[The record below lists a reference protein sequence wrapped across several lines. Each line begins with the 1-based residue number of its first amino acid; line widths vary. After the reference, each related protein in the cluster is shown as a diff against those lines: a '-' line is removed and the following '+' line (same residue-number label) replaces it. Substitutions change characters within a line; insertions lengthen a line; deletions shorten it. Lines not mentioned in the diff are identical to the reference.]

1 MTVNKSLTSDE
12 IKKASV
18 EDIFSSLSTGKTGIN
33 SQEAKNRLEKYG
45 YNEIEEKKIN
55 PLRKILS
62 YFWGPIPFMIEIA
75 AIISAVISHWDDFAI
90 IISLLLINGTVAFFQ
105 EHKADNAIN
114 LLKQKLAIRSR
125 ALRDGKW
132 IELRSQDLV
141 PGDVIRI
148 RLGDIIPADAKLFEG
163 EYLLVDE
170 SALTGESLP
179 VEKHV
184 SDVAYSGS
192 IVQKGE
198 MDSIVVSTG
207 MRTFFGT
214 TAKLVGEAKTTSHF
228 QKALMKIGNYLIM
241 LAIGLIALVFLVA
254 MFRHESIPETLQFAL
269 VLMIAAI
276 PAAMPAVLSVTMVV
290 GATVLAKKQA
300 LVSKLVAIEEM
311 AGVDILCA
319 DKTGTLTKN
328 DLSVADLV
336 TFDKFTDSDLL
347 MFATLASRGEN
358 ADHIDNAILT
368 GAKASGVLEKS
379 ITYKQISFKP
389 FDPVIKRVEYK
400 IADPAGKEF
409 TVAKGAP
416 QSILSLI
423 QNKDDLSTK
432 VEENVSRLASKGYRS
447 LGVART
453 NLQGVWEFVGIISLH
468 DPPREDSKET
478 IKTAKTLGIDIKMI
492 TGDHIDIAKE
502 IARELDL
509 GTDIQDASQ
518 IINKTDKEIQGIVE
532 QADGFAQVF
541 PEHKY
546 KIVEALQAKGHIVG
560 MTGDGVN
567 DAPAIKKADVGI
579 AVFGATDVA
588 KSAAHI
594 VLTQP
599 GISVIIDAI
608 QESRKIF
615 QRMNNYA
622 IYRISETIRVLFF
635 LVSSI
640 LVFNLYPITPLMI
653 VLLAILNDIPIM
665 TIAYDNVRISLR
677 PERWEMKKI
686 LGVATGLGVIGV
698 VSTFVLLYIGM
709 HVFNLQTGPLQSLI
723 YLKLSVSGHLLFFAA
738 RTRNHFWTV
747 RPATRLFLA
756 IVTTQCI
763 ATIITAQG
771 ILLPAIGWPMAL
783 FVWGFCFIEFLIIDF
798 AKLPIY
804 KLLER
809 KGLRVNTQ
817 RLAIPKK

>member
-1 MTVNKSLTSDE
+1 MTNISHKSLTADE
-12 IKKASV
+12 IKRSSI
-18 EDIFSSLSTGKTGIN
+18 EDLFSSLSTGKTGIN
-33 SQEAKNRLEKYG
+33 SQEAKNRLEEYG
-45 YNEIEEKKIN
+45 HNEIEEKKIN
-55 PLRKILS
+55 PFRKLLG
-62 YFWGPIPFMIEIA
+62 YFYGPIPFMIEVA
-75 AIISAVISHWDDFAI
+75 AIISAIISHWEDFWI

-105 EHKADNAIN
+105 EHKADNAIS
-114 LLKQKLAIRSR
+114 LLKQKLSIRSR

-132 IELRSQDLV
+132 VELSSQEIV
-141 PGDVIRI
+141 PGDIIRV
-148 RLGDIIPADAKLFEG
+148 RLGDIIPADAKLFDG
-163 EYLLVDE
+163 EYLDVDE

-184 SDVAYSGS
+184 GDVVYSSS

-198 MDSIVVSTG
+198 MNALVVSTG
-207 MRTFFGT
+207 MRTFFGK
-214 TAKLVGEAKTTSHF
+214 TAKLVGEARTKSHF
-228 QKALMKIGNYLIM
+228 QKALMKIGNYLIV
-241 LAIGLIALVFLVA
+241 LAVGLIALVFLVA
-254 MFRHESIPETLQFAL
+254 MFRHESLLETLQFSL
-269 VLMIAAI
+269 VLMIASI
-276 PAAMPAVLSVTMVV
+276 PAALPAVLSVTMAV

-300 LVSKLVAIEEM
+300 LVSKLTAIEEM

-328 DLSVADLV
+328 ELSVAELV
-336 TFDKFTDSDLL
+336 TFDKFTDSNLL
-347 MFATLASRGEN
+347 MFATLASRGEDT
-358 ADHIDNAILT
+358 DHIDNAIIAR
-368 GAKASGVLEKS
+368 AKTSDVLDKS
-379 ITYKQISFKP
+379 MSYKQLSFKP
-389 FDPVIKRVEYK
+389 FDPVIKRVESK
-400 IADPAGKEF
+400 IEDPSGKEF
-409 TVAKGAP
+409 MVSKGAP
-416 QSILSLI
+416 QSILALVL
-423 QNKDDLSTK
+423 NKDDVSAK
-432 VEENVSRLASKGYRS
+432 VDESVRRLASKGYRS

-453 NLQGVWEFVGIISLH
+453 NLQGIWEFVGIISLH

-478 IKTAKTLGIDIKMI
+478 IKTAKSMGIDIKMI

-509 GTDIQDASQ
+509 GTNIQDASQ
-518 IINKTDKEIQGIVE
+518 IIDKTDKEIQNVVE

-546 KIVEALQAKGHIVG
+546 QIVGALQAKGHIVG

-567 DAPAIKKADVGI
+567 DAPALKKADVGI

-635 LVSSI
+635 LVFSI
-640 LVFNLYPITPLMI
+640 IAFSFYPITPLMI
-653 VLLAILNDIPIM
+653 VLLAILNDLPIM
-665 TIAYDNVRISLR
+665 TIAYDNVKISSS
-677 PERWEMKKI
+677 PERWDMRKI
-686 LGVATGLGVIGV
+686 LGIATGLGIIGV

-709 HVFNLQTGPLQSLI
+709 NVFDLKIGPLQSLI
-723 YLKLSVSGHLLFFAA
+723 YLKLSVAGHMLFFVA
-738 RTRNHFWTV
+738 RTRGHFWTV
-747 RPATRLFLA
+747 KPALKLFLA
-756 IVTTQCI
+756 IIVTQTI

-771 ILLPAIGWPMAL
+771 ILVPAIGWNNAL
-783 FVWGFCFIEFLIIDF
+783 FVWGYALAWFLITDF
-798 AKLPIY
+798 MKDPIY

-809 KGLRVNTQ
+809 KKLN
-817 RLAIPKK
+817 LHNSK

>member
-1 MTVNKSLTSDE
+1 MIDLVDKASTVDE
-12 IKKASV
+12 IKNTSV
-18 EDIFSSLSTGKTGIN
+18 EDLFSSLSTDSKGLS

-45 YNEIEEKKIN
+45 YNEIEEKKVS
-55 PLRKILS
+55 PLRKLLG
-62 YFWGPIPFMIEIA
+62 YFWGPIPLMIEA
-75 AIISAVISHWDDFAI
+75 AAVISAYISHWEDFWI
-90 IISLLLINGTVAFFQ
+90 IISLLLINGMVGFFQ

-132 IELRSQDLV
+132 AEITSQELV

-148 RLGDIIPADAKLFEG
+148 RLGDIIPADAKLFDG
-163 EYLLVDE
+163 EYLSVDE

-184 SDVAYSGS
+184 ADVAYSGS

-198 MDSIVVSTG
+198 MNALVVSTG
-207 MRTFFGT
+207 MRTFFGK
-214 TAKLVGEAKTTSHF
+214 TAKLVEEAKTKSHF
-228 QKALMKIGNYLIM
+228 QKALLKIGDYLIA
-241 LAIGLIALVFLVA
+241 LAVGLIALVFLVA
-254 MFRHESIPETLQFAL
+254 MFRHESLLDTLQFAV

-276 PAAMPAVLSVTMVV
+276 PAALPAVMSVTMAV
-290 GATVLAKKQA
+290 GSIMLAKKQA

-311 AGVDILCA
+311 AGVDVLCA

-328 DLSVADLV
+328 DLSVAELV
-336 TFDKFTDSDLL
+336 TFDIFTDSDLL
-347 MFATLASRGEN
+347 MVASLASRGEEQ
-358 ADHIDNAILT
+358 DHIDNAIL
-368 GAKASGVLEKS
+368 AKAKTSGILEKLGS
-379 ITYKQISFKP
+379 YKHLSFKP
-389 FDPVIKRVEYK
+389 FDPVIKRVESK
-400 IADPAGKEF
+400 VEDPSGKEF
-409 TVAKGAP
+409 LVSKGAP
-416 QSILSLI
+416 QAILALVL
-423 QNKDDLSTK
+423 NKDEISAK
-432 VEENVSRLASKGYRS
+432 VEESVKRLASKGFRS

-453 NLQGVWEFVGIISLH
+453 NLQGIWEFVGIISLH
-468 DPPREDSKET
+468 DPPREDSKDT
-478 IKTAKTLGIDIKMI
+478 IATAKTLGINIKMI

-502 IARELDL
+502 IARELNL
-509 GTDIQDASQ
+509 GTNIQTASQ
-518 IINKTDKEIQGIVE
+518 IIDKTDIEIQGIVE

-546 KIVEALQAKGHIVG
+546 KIVGLLQAKGHIVG

-567 DAPAIKKADVGI
+567 DAPALKKADVGI

-599 GISVIIDAI
+599 GLSVIIDAVK
-608 QESRKIF
+608 ESRKIF

-635 LVSSI
+635 LVIAIIAFSI
-640 LVFNLYPITPLMI
+640 YPITPLMI

-665 TIAYDNVRISLR
+665 TIAYDNVKISSS
-677 PERWEMKKI
+677 PERWEMRKV
-686 LGVATGLGVIGV
+686 LGIATGLGMIGV
-698 VSTFVLLYIGM
+698 ASTFILLYIGIN
-709 HVFNLQTGPLQSLI
+709 VFDLHTGPLGSLI
-723 YLKLSVSGHLLFFAA
+723 YLKLSISGHLLFFVA

-747 RPATRLFLA
+747 KPATRLFLA
-756 IVTTQCI
+756 IVTTQSI

-783 FVWGFCFIEFLIIDF
+783 FVWGYSFIEFFIIDY

-804 KLLER
+804 RLLEHQ
-809 KGLRVNTQ
+809 GLRF
-817 RLAIPKK
+817 RR

>member
-1 MTVNKSLTSDE
+1 MIKLYKSLTADE
-12 IKKASV
+12 IEKASV
-18 EDIFSSLSTGKTGIN
+18 EDLFSSLSTGKTGIS
-33 SQEAKNRLEKYG
+33 SQEAKKRLEEYG

-55 PLRKILS
+55 PLRKLFG

-75 AIISAVISHWDDFAI
+75 AVISAIISHWEDFWV

-114 LLKQKLAIRSR
+114 LLKQKLSIRSR
-125 ALRDGKW
+125 VLRDGKW
-132 IELRSQDLV
+132 IELSSQELV

-148 RLGDIIPADAKLFEG
+148 RLGDIIPADAKLFGG
-163 EYLLVDE
+163 EYFSVDE

-184 SDVAYSGS
+184 EDVAYSGS

-198 MDSIVVSTG
+198 MSALVVSTG
-207 MRTFFGT
+207 MKTFFGK
-214 TAKLVGEAKTTSHF
+214 TAKLVEEARTKSHF
-228 QKALMKIGNYLIM
+228 QKALVKIGDYLVA
-241 LAIGLIALVFLVA
+241 LAVGLVALVFLVA
-254 MFRHESIPETLQFAL
+254 MFRHESLLETLQFAL
-269 VLMIAAI
+269 VLIIASI
-276 PAAMPAVLSVTMVV
+276 PAALPAVLSVTMAV

-300 LVSKLVAIEEM
+300 LVSKLTAIEEM

-336 TFDKFTDSDLL
+336 TFDKFTDLDLL
-347 MFATLASRGEN
+347 MFASLASRGEDT
-358 ADHIDNAILT
+358 DHIDNAILT
-368 GAKASGVLEKS
+368 RAKTSGVLETSKS
-379 ITYKQISFKP
+379 YKQLSFKP
-389 FDPVIKRVEYK
+389 FDPVIKRVEAK
-400 IADPAGKEF
+400 IEDPSGKEF
-409 TVAKGAP
+409 MVSKGAP
-416 QSILSLI
+416 QSILALVL
-423 QNKDDLSTK
+423 NKDDTSK
-432 VEENVSRLASKGYRS
+432 VDETVRRLAAKGFRS

-453 NLQGVWEFVGIISLH
+453 NLQGIWEFVGIISLH
-468 DPPREDSKET
+468 DPPREDSKDT
-478 IKTAKTLGIDIKMI
+478 IRTAKTMGIDIKMI
-492 TGDHIDIAKE
+492 TGDHMDIAKE
-502 IARELDL
+502 VARELNL
-509 GTDIQDASQ
+509 GTNIQDASQ
-518 IINKTDKEIQGIVE
+518 IIDKTNEEIQGVVE

-546 KIVEALQAKGHIVG
+546 KIVGALQANGHIVG

-567 DAPAIKKADVGI
+567 DAPALKKADVGI

-608 QESRKIF
+608 KESRKIF

-635 LVSSI
+635 LVFSI
-640 LVFNLYPITPLMI
+640 IAFSFYPITPLMI
-653 VLLAILNDIPIM
+653 VLLAILNDVPIM
-665 TIAYDNVRISLR
+665 TIAYDNVKISSN
-677 PERWEMKKI
+677 PERWNMRKV
-686 LGVATGLGVIGV
+686 LGIATGLGMIGV

-709 HVFNLQTGPLQSLI
+709 NVFDLKTGSLQSLV
-723 YLKLSVSGHLLFFAA
+723 YLKLSVAGHMLFFVA
-738 RTRNHFWTV
+738 RTRGHFWTV
-747 RPATRLFLA
+747 KPALKLFLA
-756 IVTTQCI
+756 IVTTQMI

-771 ILLPAIGWPMAL
+771 ILVPAIGWYNAL
-783 FVWGFCFIEFLIIDF
+783 FVWGYAFAWFLVTDF
-798 AKLPIY
+798 VKGPIY

-809 KGLRVNTQ
+809 KGLN
-817 RLAIPKK
+817 LHNSK

>member
-1 MTVNKSLTSDE
+1 MTNISHKSLTADE
-12 IKKASV
+12 IKRFSI
-18 EDIFSSLSTGKTGIN
+18 EDLFSSLSTGKTGIN
-33 SQEAKNRLEKYG
+33 SQEAKNRLEEYG
-45 YNEIEEKKIN
+45 HNEIEEKKIN
-55 PLRKILS
+55 PFRKLLG
-62 YFWGPIPFMIEIA
+62 YFYGPIPFMIEVA
-75 AIISAVISHWDDFAI
+75 AIISAIISHWEDFWI

-105 EHKADNAIN
+105 EHKADNAIS
-114 LLKQKLAIRSR
+114 LLKQKLSIRSR

-132 IELRSQDLV
+132 VELSSQEIV
-141 PGDVIRI
+141 PGDIIRV
-148 RLGDIIPADAKLFEG
+148 RLGDIIPADAKLFDG
-163 EYLLVDE
+163 EYLDVDE

-184 SDVAYSGS
+184 GDVVYSSS

-198 MDSIVVSTG
+198 MNALVVSTG
-207 MRTFFGT
+207 MRTFFGK
-214 TAKLVGEAKTTSHF
+214 TAKLVGEARTKSHF
-228 QKALMKIGNYLIM
+228 QKALMKIGNYLIV
-241 LAIGLIALVFLVA
+241 LAVGLIALVFLVA
-254 MFRHESIPETLQFAL
+254 MFRHESLLETLQFSL
-269 VLMIAAI
+269 VLMIASI
-276 PAAMPAVLSVTMVV
+276 PAALPAVLSVTMAV

-300 LVSKLVAIEEM
+300 LVSKLTAIEEM

-328 DLSVADLV
+328 ELSVAELV
-336 TFDKFTDSDLL
+336 TFDKFTDSNLL
-347 MFATLASRGEN
+347 MFATLASRGEDT
-358 ADHIDNAILT
+358 DHIDNAIIAR
-368 GAKASGVLEKS
+368 AKTSDVLDKS
-379 ITYKQISFKP
+379 MSYKQLSFKP
-389 FDPVIKRVEYK
+389 FDPVIKRVESK
-400 IADPAGKEF
+400 IEDPSGKEF
-409 TVAKGAP
+409 MVSKGAP
-416 QSILSLI
+416 QSILALVL
-423 QNKDDLSTK
+423 NKDDVSAK
-432 VEENVSRLASKGYRS
+432 VDESVRRLASKGYRS

-453 NLQGVWEFVGIISLH
+453 NLQGIWEFVGIISLH

-478 IKTAKTLGIDIKMI
+478 IKTAKSMGIDIKMI

-509 GTDIQDASQ
+509 GTNIQDASQ
-518 IINKTDKEIQGIVE
+518 IIDKTDKEIQNVVE

-546 KIVEALQAKGHIVG
+546 QIVGALQAKGHIVG

-567 DAPAIKKADVGI
+567 DAPALKKADVGI

-635 LVSSI
+635 LVFSI
-640 LVFNLYPITPLMI
+640 IAFSFYPITPLMI
-653 VLLAILNDIPIM
+653 VLLAILNDLPIM
-665 TIAYDNVRISLR
+665 TIAYDNVKISSS
-677 PERWEMKKI
+677 PERWDMRKI
-686 LGVATGLGVIGV
+686 LGIATGLGIIGV

-709 HVFNLQTGPLQSLI
+709 NVFDLKIGPLQSLI
-723 YLKLSVSGHLLFFAA
+723 YLKLSVAGHMLFFVA
-738 RTRNHFWTV
+738 RTRGHFWTV
-747 RPATRLFLA
+747 KPALKLFLA
-756 IVTTQCI
+756 IIVTQTI

-771 ILLPAIGWPMAL
+771 ILVPAIGWNNAL
-783 FVWGFCFIEFLIIDF
+783 FVWGYALAWFLITDF
-798 AKLPIY
+798 MKDPIY

-809 KGLRVNTQ
+809 KKLN
-817 RLAIPKK
+817 LHNSK

>member
-1 MTVNKSLTSDE
+1 MIDLVNKTPTIDE
-12 IKKASV
+12 IKNTSV
-18 EDIFSSLSTGKTGIN
+18 EELFSSLLTDNKGLS
-33 SQEAKNRLEKYG
+33 SQESKDRLEKYG
-45 YNEIEEKKIN
+45 YNKIEEKKIN
-55 PLRKILS
+55 PLRKLLG

-75 AIISAVISHWDDFAI
+75 AIISAVISHWEDFWI
-90 IISLLLINGTVAFFQ
+90 IIALLLVNCIVAFFQ

-125 ALRDGKW
+125 VLRDGKW
-132 IELRSQDLV
+132 IELSSQEIV

-148 RLGDIIPADAKLFEG
+148 RLGDIIPADVKLFDG

-198 MDSIVVSTG
+198 MNALVVSTG
-207 MRTFFGT
+207 MRTFFGK
-214 TAKLVGEAKTTSHF
+214 TAKLVEEARTQSHF
-228 QKALMKIGNYLIM
+228 QKALIKIGNYLIA
-241 LAIGLIALVFLVA
+241 LAVGLIILVFLVA
-254 MFRHESIPETLQFAL
+254 LFRQESLLETLQFSL

-276 PAAMPAVLSVTMVV
+276 PAALPAVLSITMAV
-290 GATVLAKKQA
+290 GATLLAKKQA

-311 AGVDILCA
+311 AGVDVLCA

-328 DLSVADLV
+328 DLSVAELV

-347 MFATLASRGEN
+347 MFTTLASRAEDK
-358 ADHIDNAILT
+358 DHIDNAILAK
-368 GAKASGVLEKS
+368 AKASGILDKS
-379 ITYKQISFKP
+379 KSYKQLSFKP
-389 FDPVIKRVEYK
+389 FDPVIKRVESK
-400 IADPAGKEF
+400 IEDPLGKEF
-409 TVAKGAP
+409 IVSKGAP
-416 QSILSLI
+416 QVILALVL
-423 QNKDDLSTK
+423 NKDDISTK
-432 VEENVSRLASKGYRS
+432 VEANVSRLASKGFRS

-453 NLQGVWEFVGIISLH
+453 NLQGIWEFVGIVSLH
-468 DPPREDSKET
+468 DPPREDSKDT
-478 IKTAKTLGIDIKMI
+478 IKIAKTMGVNIKMI

-502 IARELDL
+502 IARELNL
-509 GTDIQDASQ
+509 GTDIRSASQ
-518 IINKTDKEIQGIVE
+518 IIDKTDEEIQNIVE

-546 KIVEALQAKGHIVG
+546 KIVGLLQTKGHIVG

-567 DAPAIKKADVGI
+567 DAPALKKADVGI

-599 GISVIIDAI
+599 GLSVIIDAI
-608 QESRKIF
+608 KESRRIF

-635 LVSSI
+635 LVFSI
-640 LVFNLYPITPLMI
+640 IAFSFYPITPLMI
-653 VLLAILNDIPIM
+653 VLLAILNDVPIM
-665 TIAYDNVRISLR
+665 TIAYDNVKISSS
-677 PERWEMKKI
+677 PERWNMRKI
-686 LGVATGLGVIGV
+686 LGIATGLGMIGV
-698 VSTFVLLYIGM
+698 VSSFVLLYIGNS
-709 HVFNLQTGPLQSLI
+709 VFDLHTGPLQSLI

-738 RTRNHFWTV
+738 RTRNHFWSV
-747 RPATRLFLA
+747 KPATRLFLA
-756 IVTTQCI
+756 IVTTQSI

-771 ILLPAIGWPMAL
+771 ILLPSIGWNMAL
-783 FVWGFCFIEFLIIDF
+783 FVWGYSFVEFFIVDY

-804 KLLER
+804 RLLENKIKTCMR
-809 KGLRVNTQ
+809 S
-817 RLAIPKK
+817 